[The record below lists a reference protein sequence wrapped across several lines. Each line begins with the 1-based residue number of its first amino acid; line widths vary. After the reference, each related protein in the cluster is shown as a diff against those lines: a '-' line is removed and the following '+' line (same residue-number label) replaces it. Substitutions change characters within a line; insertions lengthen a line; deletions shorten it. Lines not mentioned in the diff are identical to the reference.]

1 MHLPLRARRRAIL
14 SAAIASLMIG
24 CAAMLT
30 GCGVDSA
37 FPNTTVQGATVTLSG
52 VVHGG
57 QPPVAGAHL
66 HLLQASASGYGA
78 PSTSLLTANGTTIL
92 SDSIGPYIATGSDG
106 SFSITG
112 DYTCTAGSQVY
123 LLATQGNP
131 GLGTGGN
138 NPALGLMAGLGACP
152 AGGNFLATVPTIFMD
167 EVSTVATAY
176 ALAGFFT
183 DPTHLA
189 TSGTTL
195 SATGIT
201 NAGANIA
208 QLSSITTGQAL
219 ATTPNGAGTV
229 PQSEINTLADILA
242 GCVNSSGTVQACT
255 SLFSNAPSSL
265 GTGATATA
273 SLTTGG
279 VSSVTVN
286 AAGSGYTQPP
296 TVVFTGG
303 GGSGALAYATVANGT
318 VTGVTVT
325 SAGTGYTSTPTVSFS
340 TVPTDTASAIINIAH
355 NPGKNVT
362 NLLSLA
368 GTAGPFQPV
377 LSSLNDFSIAIQYV
391 PGTAIFSVSGQQGG
405 TGSNGSIAVDA
416 AGNVWGPGNGYTSV
430 LKISPLGAT
439 AKTITLAASGAV
451 TGSFA
456 KPLNV
461 SVAPTTAGTI
471 WAADYQLAYAL
482 PTASAFT
489 VDSVYGGVVLDAAFD
504 TNNNVWTSINY
515 PASIGELNSSG
526 GVLVASPYVPGG
538 FTPQTNPATYPSN
551 AFAVAVDSAN
561 HVWSLCNQCSG
572 ATDAP
577 VAAEITSAGVA
588 LSGTSGDLP
597 TTLGYPSWVT
607 IDANNNAWISSFNG
621 LLTKYS
627 STNTLLSGTSGY
639 PSSGAITGGLNFI
652 AVDGNNVIW
661 GAGITNYL
669 GAVFSIS
676 NSGTLTSPTTGYG
689 VSTSYSGVSSL
700 AIDGSGDVWAL
711 DYAGGLHEAIGLA
724 TPVVTPITPA
734 SLGVRP

>member
-1 MHLPLRARRRAIL
+1 
-14 SAAIASLMIG
+14 
-24 CAAMLT
+24 
-30 GCGVDSA
+30 
-37 FPNTTVQGATVTLSG
+37 
-52 VVHGG
+52 
-57 QPPVAGAHL
+57 
-66 HLLQASASGYGA
+66 
-78 PSTSLLTANGTTIL
+78 
-92 SDSIGPYIATGSDG
+92 
-106 SFSITG
+106 
-112 DYTCTAGSQVY
+112 
-123 LLATQGNP
+123 
-131 GLGTGGN
+131 
-138 NPALGLMAGLGACP
+138 
-152 AGGNFLATVPTIFMD
+152 
-167 EVSTVATAY
+167 
-176 ALAGFFT
+176 
-183 DPTHLA
+183 
-189 TSGTTL
+189 
-195 SATGIT
+195 
-201 NAGANIA
+201 
-208 QLSSITTGQAL
+208 
-219 ATTPNGAGTV
+219 
-229 PQSEINTLADILA
+229 
-242 GCVNSSGTVQACT
+242 
-255 SLFSNAPSSL
+255 
-265 GTGATATA
+265 
-273 SLTTGG
+273 
-279 VSSVTVN
+279 
-286 AAGSGYTQPP
+286 
-296 TVVFTGG
+296 
-303 GGSGALAYATVANGT
+303 
-318 VTGVTVT
+318 
-325 SAGTGYTSTPTVSFS
+325 
-340 TVPTDTASAIINIAH
+340 
-355 NPGKNVT
+355 
-362 NLLSLA
+362 
-368 GTAGPFQPV
+368 
-377 LSSLNDFSIAIQYV
+377 
-391 PGTAIFSVSGQQGG
+391 
-405 TGSNGSIAVDA
+405 VDA

-588 LSGTSGDLP
+588 LSGTTGDLP
-597 TTLGYPSWVT
+597 TTL
-607 IDANNNAWISSFNG
+607 
-621 LLTKYS
+621 
-627 STNTLLSGTSGY
+627 GY